1 MIMAIHGWK
10 GFGIDPHM
18 AEKQPH
24 KVNTLGLNHPVDYST
39 ADPFTE
45 RGGNSFD
52 PSLPTLFM
60 NAFMYNVNIFLL
72 ILFVKS
78 EP

>member
-1 MIMAIHGWK
+1 M
-10 GFGIDPHM
+10 
-18 AEKQPH
+18 
-24 KVNTLGLNHPVDYST
+24 LDYST

-45 RGGNSFD
+45 RGDNNFD
-52 PSLPTLFM
+52 PSLPTQFM
-60 NAFMYNVNIFLL
+60 NAFMYNLNIFFL